1 MWWEGGSSSGVPGSS
16 GIMVEV
22 GKMQAKA
29 SRKGKEKA
37 VEKLVDESKTGSEG
51 GSNSDASGEEVA

>member
-1 MWWEGGSSSGVPGSS
+1 MWWEGGSSSGGLGSS

-29 SRKGKEKA
+29 LRKGK
-37 VEKLVDESKTGSEG
+37 EKLVDESETGSEG
-51 GSNSDASGEEVA
+51 GSNSDANGEDVA